1 MDAKHWDNLA
11 ATFESEVMSSLHA
24 DKNRALESAIKK
36 YIKKKDHVA
45 DFGCGVGGFL
55 PLLSKVAGKISAC
68 DFSIKCIDI
77 AKLRFAGMKNI
88 DLFVHDLTKPLKLKC
103 DVAVAA
109 NVLISPEPEK
119 LKQMLKTMAAT
130 VKKGGYLIV
139 VVPSME
145 SSLFVYQKIM
155 SIRMAGGESAA
166 QAKKYIEGK
175 INSDII
181 SLSDGVVQV
190 GSVPTKHYVGEE
202 FESLLL
208 QFKMETV
215 DRKKLEYD
223 WETELINPPKNLKGP
238 FPFDWMF
245 VAQKK

>member
-1 MDAKHWDNLA
+1 MDAKHWDKLA
-11 ATFESEVMSSLHA
+11 ATFETEVMSSLHA
-24 DKNRALESAIKK
+24 DKNRALETAIKK
-36 YIKKKDHVA
+36 YIKKKDHIA

-68 DFSIKCIDI
+68 DFSVKCIDI

-88 DLFVHDLTKPLKLKC
+88 NLFVHDLTKPLKLKC

-109 NVLISPEPEK
+109 NVLISHQPET
-119 LKQMLKTMAAT
+119 LKKMLKNMADT
-130 VKKGGYLIV
+130 VKRGGYLIV

-155 SIRMAGGESAA
+155 EIRIAGGESM
-166 QAKKYIEGK
+166 AKAKNYIDGK
-175 INSDII
+175 INSDMV
-181 SLSDGVVQV
+181 SLADGVVQV

-208 QFKMETV
+208 QYKMETV
-215 DRKKLEYD
+215 ERKKLEYD
-223 WETELINPPKNLKGP
+223 WETELVNPPKKLKGP

-245 VAQKK
+245 VAKKK

>member
-11 ATFESEVMSSLHA
+11 ATFENEVMSSLHA
-24 DKNRALESAIKK
+24 DKNRVLFNALKK
-36 YIKKKDHVA
+36 YIRKKDHVA
-45 DFGCGVGGFL
+45 DYGCGVGGFL
-55 PLLSKVAGKISAC
+55 PLLSSISGKISAC
-68 DFSIKCIDI
+68 DFSPKCIDV
-77 AKLRFAGMKNI
+77 AKIKFAGKKNI
-88 DLFVHDLTKPLKLKC
+88 HLFVHDLTKPLKLKC

-109 NVLISPEPEK
+109 NVLISHEPEM

-155 SIRMAGGESAA
+155 QIRTNAGESVFR
-166 QAKKYIEGK
+166 AKKYIEGK
-175 INSDII
+175 IKSDVV
-181 SLSDGVVQV
+181 SLADGVVKV

-202 FESLLL
+202 FESLLAE
-208 QFKMETV
+208 FKMETV
-215 DRKKLEYD
+215 ERKKLEYD
-223 WETELINPPKNLKGP
+223 WDTELEYPPKNLKGP

-245 VAQKK
+245 VARKK